1 MWLNVSN
8 IVQHPLYVSSFYS
21 WSNRDKDLDRSFWI
35 FSPWFF
41 LSFTIYMQLDWESV
55 YLNVFQGGGKLKFID
70 VKVSSCVII
79 FEGTQ
84 TKRRYVVYYI
94 SNIIRNT
101 PPCPPSVSTILTTVN
116 ICKSSSCVSIVLF
129 SIHPLFQVAGSECK
143 NLS

>member
-1 MWLNVSN
+1 MSN
-8 IVQHPLYVSSFYS
+8 IVQHPLYVSIFTLDQIAQNIWIGASGFSLLDFSFHLQS
-21 WSNRDKDLDRSFWI
+21 TCNSIGRVSIQMF
-35 FSPWFF
+35 
-41 LSFTIYMQLDWESV
+41 
-55 YLNVFQGGGKLKFID
+55 FQGGSKLKFIYL
-70 VKVSSCVII
+70 KVSSSIII

-84 TKRRYVVYYI
+84 TYRRYVVYYI